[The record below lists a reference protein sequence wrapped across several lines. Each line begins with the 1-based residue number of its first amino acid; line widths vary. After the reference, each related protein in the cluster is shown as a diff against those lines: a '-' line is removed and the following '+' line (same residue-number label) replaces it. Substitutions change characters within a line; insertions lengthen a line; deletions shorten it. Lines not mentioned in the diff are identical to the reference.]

1 MFLCPIGSFVMSIWI
16 RKEGE
21 VGSET
26 DHTNQPHGPI
36 RNAMPRGKMIILHT
50 YRSWVGAKKWK
61 CVSLKLAF
69 THRISCR
76 EGSKNHAHF
85 NT

>member
-1 MFLCPIGSFVMSIWI
+1 MFLCPIGSFAMSIWI
-16 RKEGE
+16 RKEGK

-50 YRSWVGAKKWK
+50 YKSWVGA
-61 CVSLKLAF
+61 
-69 THRISCR
+69 
-76 EGSKNHAHF
+76 
-85 NT
+85 

>member
-1 MFLCPIGSFVMSIWI
+1 MFLCPIGSFVMSIWN

-50 YRSWVGAKKWK
+50 YRSWVGA
-61 CVSLKLAF
+61 
-69 THRISCR
+69 
-76 EGSKNHAHF
+76 
-85 NT
+85 